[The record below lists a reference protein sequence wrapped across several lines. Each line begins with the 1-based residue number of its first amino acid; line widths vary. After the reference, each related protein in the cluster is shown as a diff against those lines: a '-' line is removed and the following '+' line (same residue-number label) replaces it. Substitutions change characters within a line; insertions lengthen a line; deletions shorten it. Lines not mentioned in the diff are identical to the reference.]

1 MTEFETFSINNP
13 ETSEQKLI
21 AEIIRDLKETTEAFL
36 RLNGWNDKVGLSVEL
51 LRVLSNGILGYTYV
65 VIGNVARSLQE
76 EDKGVFIDTMQN
88 HFNTYIEEIRKN
100 LS

>member
-1 MTEFETFSINNP
+1 MIEFETFSINNP

-21 AEIIRDLKETTEAFL
+21 AELIRDLKETTEAFL
-36 RLNGWNDKVGLSVEL
+36 RLNGWDNKVGLSVEL
-51 LRVLSNGILGYTYV
+51 LFVLSNGVLGYTSV
-65 VIGNVARSLQE
+65 VIENVARSLQE

-88 HFNTYIEEIRKN
+88 NFNVYIEEIRKN